1 MREEKSRRLFAKAVE
16 MIPGGVNSPVR
27 AFRAVGR
34 APFFVE
40 RAQGPWIIDV
50 DGNKYLDYVCSWGP
64 EILGHAHPKV
74 VEAVQRVCE
83 KGLTFGIPTAGE
95 VELAELIRSCVP
107 DMEMMRLVSS
117 GTEAVMSAVRVAR
130 GYTGREKIIKFS
142 GNYHGHSDGLLV
154 KAGSGLMTQSVP
166 DSAGVPTGYAEST
179 LTAAYNDEDSV
190 RRLLKENR
198 GQVAAIVVE
207 PVAANMG
214 VVLPKLGFLEF
225 LRRVTEEEGALLIF
239 DEVITGF
246 RLALGG
252 ATEYTGVHAD
262 LHTFGKIVGGGMP
275 LAVYGGAKDVMSCVA
290 PLGAVYQAGTLSGN
304 PVAVTA
310 GITTLK
316 ILMED
321 QDIYKRIDR
330 RAGMLAEAFRRE
342 GLTVNRAGSLLSA
355 FFVPGWDA
363 PGEHKAAGEKRN
375 ENGCAVENYEDAC
388 RCDRQAFADY
398 FNRMLA
404 RGIYVAPSQ
413 FEAMFVSDAHSD
425 ELIQRTCEAIGE
437 SVRQGA

>member
-1 MREEKSRRLFAKAVE
+1 MRENQSEQLFKRAQQL
-16 MIPGGVNSPVR
+16 IPGGVNSPVR

-34 APFFVE
+34 HPFFVE
-40 RAQGPWIIDV
+40 RAQGPWLIDA

-64 EILGHAHPKV
+64 GILGHAHPEV
-74 VEAVQRVCE
+74 IEAVRRVCE
-83 KGLTFGIPTAGE
+83 KGLTFGAPTAGE
-95 VELAELIRSCVP
+95 VELAELIQACVP
-107 DMEMMRLVSS
+107 EMEMVRLVSS
-117 GTEAVMSAVRVAR
+117 GTETVMSAVRVAR
-130 GYTGREKIIKFS
+130 GFTGREKIIKFA

-166 DSAGVPTGYAEST
+166 DSAGVPAGYAAST
-179 LTAAYNDEDSV
+179 LTAVYNDEESV
-190 RRLLKENR
+190 KRLMEENH

-214 VVLPKLGFLEF
+214 VVPPKPGFLEF
-225 LRRVTEEEGALLIF
+225 LRRITEDEGALLIF

-252 ATEYTGVHAD
+252 ATEYTGVSAD

-275 LAVYGGAKDVMSCVA
+275 LAAYGGRKDIMSCVA
-290 PLGAVYQAGTLSGN
+290 PLGSVYQAGTLSGN

-321 QDIYKRIDR
+321 RGIYERLDR
-330 RAGMLAEAFRRE
+330 RAAKLAEAYRQE
-342 GLTVNRAGSLLSA
+342 GLIVNRAGSLLSA
-355 FFVPGWDA
+355 FFVPGWDGTA
-363 PGEHKAAGEKRN
+363 DRPGGREESSRSI
-375 ENGCAVENYEDAC
+375 ENYEDAC
-388 RCDRQAFADY
+388 KCDKQVFATY
-398 FNRMLA
+398 FNRMLE

-413 FEAMFVSDAHSD
+413 FEAMFVSDAHTD
-425 ELIQRTCEAIGE
+425 ALIEATCEAVRAC
-437 SVRQGA
+437 VRQEES